1 MQIHIIEARDLNAE
15 NNDGTSDPVVV
26 YIECFGQQRN
36 TVVIKQVR
44 RVLCIALLYIYVVSH
59 ILFVILFAQVTSCV
73 FGEVFIFN
81 LKDLNKEAFED
92 GFVRVSG
99 YDSNRLGMAGGG
111 NTMIGAYAIDS
122 TMVYTMNK
130 HHELYRQW
138 VSLMD
143 DEDKEDVGVQGYLKL
158 TIQVI

>member
-1 MQIHIIEARDLNAE
+1 M
-15 NNDGTSDPVVV
+15 
-26 YIECFGQQRN
+26 
-36 TVVIKQVR
+36 
-44 RVLCIALLYIYVVSH
+44 
-59 ILFVILFAQVTSCV
+59 ILFAQVTSCV